1 MRLTALAGALLV
13 AGTALAAD
21 APPPL
26 LRDGEVTRAGDVV
39 AFLTHPTDRYAHGV
53 LGDAIEAEGF
63 AVERGGKRHEFRLTD
78 GSVFE
83 DRRVRLMDVDGDA
96 APEAIIVRSY
106 PDKGAA
112 IAVYRLGKAKIE
124 PLAETAPVGTANR
137 WLNPVGVVEM
147 GQDGRKFIAAVITPH
162 LAGSLRFYELRGKG
176 LVEVTR
182 IDGVTNHINGSRNLD
197 LAVVQD
203 VDGDGADDIVIPT
216 LDRKALAVVML
227 RAGKAQIVERIEIRP
242 GRVIELAAQPDK
254 GRFQVLTEGG
264 ERVMVTSALR
274 QKTR

>member
-1 MRLTALAGALLV
+1 
-13 AGTALAAD
+13 
-21 APPPL
+21 
-26 LRDGEVTRAGDVV
+26 
-39 AFLTHPTDRYAHGV
+39 
-53 LGDAIEAEGF
+53 
-63 AVERGGKRHEFRLTD
+63 
-78 GSVFE
+78 
-83 DRRVRLMDVDGDA
+83 
-96 APEAIIVRSY
+96 
-106 PDKGAA
+106 
-112 IAVYRLGKAKIE
+112 
-124 PLAETAPVGTANR
+124 
-137 WLNPVGVVEM
+137 
-147 GQDGRKFIAAVITPH
+147 VITPH
-162 LAGSLRFYELRGKG
+162 LTGSLRFYELRGKG

-182 IDGVTNHINGSRNLD
+182 LDGVTNHINGSRNLD